1 MFNAITQIGV
11 SNANTW
17 SRRENN
23 WFDIEEKL
31 IFKNNVANHSN
42 GDAKAID
49 AWIGLITKL

>member
-1 MFNAITQIGV
+1 MFNAITQIGA